1 MSREVRNQNAG
12 MGDLFERAQRSA
24 PMPTPTPIDDEQRSV
39 RTITAK
45 TGLALDDLPLCQAGP
60 VSAPAPIGAGPYRLA
75 GLRSAELDDEP
86 LTTSAADWRS
96 QPLTQTLLVP
106 HQQHQLPEGLS
117 NIRCTIGH
125 QSATTA

>member
-1 MSREVRNQNAG
+1 

-39 RTITAK
+39 CTITAK

-86 LTTSAADWRS
+86 LIGDLSRSPKLSWFPISNTSCQKACRTFGARLDTNR
-96 QPLTQTLLVP
+96 PP
-106 HQQHQLPEGLS
+106 RPEFERREEYS
-117 NIRCTIGH
+117 E
-125 QSATTA
+125 S